1 MLNIYVNTIRNYYEK
16 LDLWIIVSVGA
27 LICSEAHTQAQNMN
41 LAGVYEANE
50 KANGGVRQLYAV
62 LDFNTSQAKDF
73 TQLFTG
79 KTAQFQLLPEDFM
92 NVKKLKKR
100 FAGNTSAGFVRYR
113 EKFLLAITEELKLT
127 NPRLEAGMIVA
138 DWENHSGVK
147 GTCGIIVKEDKSIE
161 FVGLTNLNRDLN
173 PDGLTVACVEDRCL
187 ADVPRAKGTPEGV
200 EHFVREYEKR
210 FIKTTVTSCDPEIK
224 VEFKGCEQVGQLVQI
239 HLLITNQSQME
250 FKMAVDGTESM
261 ATDKEGNIYKDIT
274 FNFGEQSGNGKA
286 NCFMAK
292 ATPVKCTVIIPVKN
306 GRVHLFNKVTI
317 RSYGMGSAIFT
328 GNHLQLDNV
337 PVMQSVSV
345 EEEEEFVPNASQPQ
359 SPQELVGQL
368 PEKLPNQLI
377 AVVKGGVNLRKG
389 ASTTAALAGKAAL
402 GEVFAFVG
410 TEGSWNVGISS
421 QTGEKVYIAKSMSKV
436 VDTGV
441 GILNTVFY
449 TSTYANH
456 YLNSNPTTGFER
468 NSDYTFWTRQGD
480 KISTVYATFNVN
492 TTTMTGRMSSTSV
505 NYKGQL
511 KGWYI
516 VLDEKVDVGGNLIE
530 KVTPIYV
537 YPDSN
542 EDAVYVN
549 GVKFVAEGI

>member
-1 MLNIYVNTIRNYYEK
+1 MRNLIYG
-16 LDLWIIVSVGA
+16 LLSVGA
-27 LICSEAHTQAQNMN
+27 LICSEAHTKAQNMN

>member
-1 MLNIYVNTIRNYYEK
+1 MRNLIYG
-16 LDLWIIVSVGA
+16 LLSVGA

-261 ATDKEGNIYKDIT
+261 ATDKEGNTYKDIT

-492 TTTMTGRMSSTSV
+492 TTAMTGRMSSTSV

-516 VLDEKVDVGGNLIE
+516 VLNEKVDVGGNLIE
-530 KVTPIYV
+530 KVAPIYV

>member
-1 MLNIYVNTIRNYYEK
+1 MRNLIYG
-16 LDLWIIVSVGA
+16 LLSVGA

-261 ATDKEGNIYKDIT
+261 ATDKEGNTYKDIT

>member
-1 MLNIYVNTIRNYYEK
+1 MRNLIYG
-16 LDLWIIVSVGA
+16 LLSVGA

-410 TEGSWNVGISS
+410 TEGSWNMGISS

>member
-1 MLNIYVNTIRNYYEK
+1 MRNLIYG
-16 LDLWIIVSVGA
+16 LLSVGA

-200 EHFVREYEKR
+200 QHFVREYEKR

-261 ATDKEGNIYKDIT
+261 ATDKEGNTYKDIT

>member
-1 MLNIYVNTIRNYYEK
+1 MRNLIYG
-16 LDLWIIVSVGA
+16 LLSVGA

-79 KTAQFQLLPEDFM
+79 KAAQFQLLPEDFM

-261 ATDKEGNIYKDIT
+261 ATDKEGNTYKDIT

-492 TTTMTGRMSSTSV
+492 TTAMTGRMSSTSV

-516 VLDEKVDVGGNLIE
+516 VLNEKVDVGGNLIE

>member
-1 MLNIYVNTIRNYYEK
+1 MRNLIYG
-16 LDLWIIVSVGA
+16 LLSVGA

-261 ATDKEGNIYKDIT
+261 ATDKEGNTYKDIT

-317 RSYGMGSAIFT
+317 CSYGMGSAIFT

>member
-1 MLNIYVNTIRNYYEK
+1 MRNLIYG
-16 LDLWIIVSVGA
+16 LLSVGA

-161 FVGLTNLNRDLN
+161 FVGLTKLNRDLN

>member
-1 MLNIYVNTIRNYYEK
+1 MRNLIYG
-16 LDLWIIVSVGA
+16 LLSVGA

-41 LAGVYEANE
+41 LACVYEANE

-261 ATDKEGNIYKDIT
+261 ATDKEGNTYKDIT

>member
-1 MLNIYVNTIRNYYEK
+1 MRNLIYG
-16 LDLWIIVSVGA
+16 LLSVGA

-292 ATPVKCTVIIPVKN
+292 ATQVKCTVIIPVKN

>member
-1 MLNIYVNTIRNYYEK
+1 MRNLIYG
-16 LDLWIIVSVGA
+16 LLSVGA

-200 EHFVREYEKR
+200 EHFVREYEQR

-261 ATDKEGNIYKDIT
+261 ATDKEGNTYKDIT

>member
-1 MLNIYVNTIRNYYEK
+1 MRNLIYG
-16 LDLWIIVSVGA
+16 LLSVGA

-239 HLLITNQSQME
+239 HLLITNRSQME

>member
-1 MLNIYVNTIRNYYEK
+1 MRNLIYG
-16 LDLWIIVSVGA
+16 LLSVGA

-261 ATDKEGNIYKDIT
+261 ATDKEGNTYKDIT
-274 FNFGEQSGNGKA
+274 FSFGEQSGNGKA

-317 RSYGMGSAIFT
+317 RSYGMGTAIFT

-505 NYKGQL
+505 NYKGRL

-516 VLDEKVDVGGNLIE
+516 VLDERVDVGGNLIE
-530 KVTPIYV
+530 KVAPIYV
-537 YPDSN
+537 YPDN
-542 EDAVYVN
+542 AEDAVYVD
-549 GVKFVAEGI
+549 GMKYVAEGI

>member
-1 MLNIYVNTIRNYYEK
+1 MRNLIYG
-16 LDLWIIVSVGA
+16 LLSVGA

-100 FAGNTSAGFVRYR
+100 FAGNTSASFVRYR

>member
-1 MLNIYVNTIRNYYEK
+1 MRNLIYG
-16 LDLWIIVSVGA
+16 LLSVGA

-261 ATDKEGNIYKDIT
+261 TTDKEGNTYKDIT

>member
-1 MLNIYVNTIRNYYEK
+1 MRNLIYG
-16 LDLWIIVSVGA
+16 LLSVGA

-261 ATDKEGNIYKDIT
+261 ATDKEGNTYKDIT
-274 FNFGEQSGNGKA
+274 FSFGEQSGNGKA

-317 RSYGMGSAIFT
+317 RSYGMGTAIFT

-410 TEGSWNVGISS
+410 TEGSWNMGISS

-492 TTTMTGRMSSTSV
+492 TTAMTGRMSSTSV
-505 NYKGQL
+505 NYKGRL

-516 VLDEKVDVGGNLIE
+516 VLDERVDVGGNLIE
-530 KVTPIYV
+530 KVAPIYV
-537 YPDSN
+537 YPDN
-542 EDAVYVN
+542 AEDAVYVD
-549 GVKFVAEGI
+549 GMKYVAEGI

>member
-1 MLNIYVNTIRNYYEK
+1 MRNLIYG
-16 LDLWIIVSVGA
+16 LLSVGA

-210 FIKTTVTSCDPEIK
+210 FIKTTVTSCEPDIK
-224 VEFKGCEQVGQLVQI
+224 VEFKSCEQVGQLVQI

-261 ATDKEGNIYKDIT
+261 ATDKEGNTYKDIT

>member
-1 MLNIYVNTIRNYYEK
+1 MRNLIYG
-16 LDLWIIVSVGA
+16 LLSVGA

-41 LAGVYEANE
+41 LAGVYEASE

-261 ATDKEGNIYKDIT
+261 ATDKEGNTYKDIT
-274 FNFGEQSGNGKA
+274 FSFGEQSGNGKA

-317 RSYGMGSAIFT
+317 RSYGMGTAIFT

>member
-1 MLNIYVNTIRNYYEK
+1 MRN
-16 LDLWIIVSVGA
+16 LICGLLSVGA

-261 ATDKEGNIYKDIT
+261 ATDKEGNTYKDIT

-286 NCFMAK
+286 NCFMVK

>member
-1 MLNIYVNTIRNYYEK
+1 MRNLIYG
-16 LDLWIIVSVGA
+16 LLSVGA

-261 ATDKEGNIYKDIT
+261 ATDKEGNTYKDIT

-337 PVMQSVSV
+337 SVMQSVSV

>member
-1 MLNIYVNTIRNYYEK
+1 MRKLIYG
-16 LDLWIIVSVGA
+16 LLSVGA

>member
-1 MLNIYVNTIRNYYEK
+1 MRNLIYG
-16 LDLWIIVSVGA
+16 LLSVGA

-261 ATDKEGNIYKDIT
+261 ATDKEGNTYKDIT
-274 FNFGEQSGNGKA
+274 FSFGEQSGNGKA

-317 RSYGMGSAIFT
+317 RSYGMGTAIFT

-492 TTTMTGRMSSTSV
+492 TTAMTGRMSSTSV
-505 NYKGQL
+505 NYKGRL

-516 VLDEKVDVGGNLIE
+516 VLDERVDVGGNLIE
-530 KVTPIYV
+530 KVAPIYV
-537 YPDSN
+537 YPDN
-542 EDAVYVN
+542 AEDAVYVD
-549 GVKFVAEGI
+549 GMKYVAEGI

>member
-1 MLNIYVNTIRNYYEK
+1 MRNLIYG
-16 LDLWIIVSVGA
+16 LLSVGA

-79 KTAQFQLLPEDFM
+79 KTVQFQLLPEDFM

-261 ATDKEGNIYKDIT
+261 ATDKEGNTYKDIT

>member
-1 MLNIYVNTIRNYYEK
+1 MRNLIYG
-16 LDLWIIVSVGA
+16 LLSVGA

-79 KTAQFQLLPEDFM
+79 KTVQFQLLPEDFM

-224 VEFKGCEQVGQLVQI
+224 VEFKGCEQVGQQVQSQ
-239 HLLITNQSQME
+239 LLITNQSQME

-261 ATDKEGNIYKDIT
+261 ATDKEGNTYKDIT

>member
-1 MLNIYVNTIRNYYEK
+1 MRNLIYG
-16 LDLWIIVSVGA
+16 LLSVGA

-261 ATDKEGNIYKDIT
+261 ATDKEGNTYKDIT

-328 GNHLQLDNV
+328 GNHLQLDNL

>member
-1 MLNIYVNTIRNYYEK
+1 MRN
-16 LDLWIIVSVGA
+16 LICGLLSVGA

-261 ATDKEGNIYKDIT
+261 ATDKEGNTYKDIT

>member
-1 MLNIYVNTIRNYYEK
+1 MRNLIYG
-16 LDLWIIVSVGA
+16 LLSVGA

-79 KTAQFQLLPEDFM
+79 KAAQFQLLPEDFM

-261 ATDKEGNIYKDIT
+261 ATDKEGNTYKDIT

-292 ATPVKCTVIIPVKN
+292 ATPVKCMVIIPVKN

-317 RSYGMGSAIFT
+317 RSYGMGTAIFT

-480 KISTVYATFNVN
+480 KISTVYVTFNVN

-516 VLDEKVDVGGNLIE
+516 VLNEKVDVGGNLIE

>member
-1 MLNIYVNTIRNYYEK
+1 MRNLIYG
-16 LDLWIIVSVGA
+16 LLSVGA

-250 FKMAVDGTESM
+250 FKIAVDGTESM
-261 ATDKEGNIYKDIT
+261 ATDKEGNTYKDIT

>member
-1 MLNIYVNTIRNYYEK
+1 MRNLIYG
-16 LDLWIIVSVGA
+16 LLSVGA

-261 ATDKEGNIYKDIT
+261 ATDKEGNIYKNIT

>member
-1 MLNIYVNTIRNYYEK
+1 MRNLIYG
-16 LDLWIIVSVGA
+16 LLSVGA

-79 KTAQFQLLPEDFM
+79 KAAQFQLLPEDFM

-261 ATDKEGNIYKDIT
+261 ATDKEGNTYKDIT

-402 GEVFAFVG
+402 GEVFVFVG

>member
-1 MLNIYVNTIRNYYEK
+1 MRNLIYG
-16 LDLWIIVSVGA
+16 LLSVGA

-261 ATDKEGNIYKDIT
+261 ATDKEGNTYKDIT

-377 AVVKGGVNLRKG
+377 AVVKGL
-389 ASTTAALAGKAAL
+389 S
-402 GEVFAFVG
+402 
-410 TEGSWNVGISS
+410 
-421 QTGEKVYIAKSMSKV
+421 
-436 VDTGV
+436 
-441 GILNTVFY
+441 
-449 TSTYANH
+449 
-456 YLNSNPTTGFER
+456 
-468 NSDYTFWTRQGD
+468 
-480 KISTVYATFNVN
+480 
-492 TTTMTGRMSSTSV
+492 
-505 NYKGQL
+505 
-511 KGWYI
+511 
-516 VLDEKVDVGGNLIE
+516 LIH
-530 KVTPIYV
+530 I
-537 YPDSN
+537 
-542 EDAVYVN
+542 
-549 GVKFVAEGI
+549 

>member
-1 MLNIYVNTIRNYYEK
+1 MRNLIYG
-16 LDLWIIVSVGA
+16 LLSVGA

-516 VLDEKVDVGGNLIE
+516 VLDEKVDVGGNLLE

>member
-1 MLNIYVNTIRNYYEK
+1 MRNLIYG
-16 LDLWIIVSVGA
+16 LLSVGA

-79 KTAQFQLLPEDFM
+79 KAAQFQLLPEDFM

-261 ATDKEGNIYKDIT
+261 ATDKEGNTYKDIT

>member
-1 MLNIYVNTIRNYYEK
+1 MRNLIYG
-16 LDLWIIVSVGA
+16 LLSVGA

-79 KTAQFQLLPEDFM
+79 KAAQFQLLPEDFM

-200 EHFVREYEKR
+200 EHFVREFEKR

-261 ATDKEGNIYKDIT
+261 ATDKEGNTYKDIT

-511 KGWYI
+511 KGWCI

>member
-1 MLNIYVNTIRNYYEK
+1 MRNLIYG
-16 LDLWIIVSVGA
+16 LLSVGA

-261 ATDKEGNIYKDIT
+261 ATDKEGNTYKDIT
-274 FNFGEQSGNGKA
+274 FSFGEQSGNGKA

>member
-1 MLNIYVNTIRNYYEK
+1 MRNLIYG
-16 LDLWIIVSVGA
+16 LLSVGA

-542 EDAVYVN
+542 KDAVYVN

>member
-1 MLNIYVNTIRNYYEK
+1 MRNLIYG
-16 LDLWIIVSVGA
+16 LLSVGA

-147 GTCGIIVKEDKSIE
+147 GACGIIVKEDKSIE

-261 ATDKEGNIYKDIT
+261 ATDKEGNTYKDIT

>member
-1 MLNIYVNTIRNYYEK
+1 MRNLIYG
-16 LDLWIIVSVGA
+16 LLSVGA

-127 NPRLEAGMIVA
+127 TPRLEAGMIVA

-261 ATDKEGNIYKDIT
+261 ATDKEGNTYKDIT